1 MTLGNNIKKI
11 RKEAKLSQEDFAEMF
26 CVSRQTIS
34 NWENSKS
41 YPDLETLIKIS
52 DSFEISLDILLKE
65 DINMVKT
72 IDNEVKSTR
81 KYARILT
88 VVAVVIALLIGSFAV
103 YSVVYYNAK
112 SSLEKEFKEQL
123 DNNNFYKNRDG
134 YYSMNYN
141 DSVVYSVPNQS
152 MPSLLDFHLRFKAT
166 FLYCDINYEDVKIEM
181 QWNGNDYYDFSA
193 SAISKDDG
201 RIVGSTS
208 SFDNNEMKDIEK
220 LSDELG
226 VPEEDLSVILEKGNE
241 LYNDFYPEQ

>member
-11 RKEAKLSQEDFAEMF
+11 RKEAELSQEDFAEMF
-26 CVSRQTIS
+26 YVSRQTIS

-88 VVAVVIALLIGSFAV
+88 VIAVLIFLLIGSFAV
-103 YSVVYYNAK
+103 YSVVYYNVK
-112 SSLEKEFKEQL
+112 NNLENDYQEQL
-123 DNNNFYKNRDG
+123 NNNNFYKNRDG
-134 YYSMNYN
+134 YYSMNYK
-141 DSVVYSVPNQS
+141 DGIVYSVPNQA
-152 MPSLLDFHLRFKAT
+152 MPGLLHFTLHFHAT
-166 FLYCDINYEDVKIEM
+166 FLYCDIDYEDVKIEM
-181 QWNGNDYYDFSA
+181 QWNGNDYNDFCA
-193 SAISKDDG
+193 SAISKKDD
-201 RIVGSTS
+201 RIIGSTS
-208 SFDNNEMKDIEK
+208 SFDKNDIKDFKK

-226 VPEEDLSVILEKGNE
+226 VPEEELSDIIEKGRE
-241 LYNDFYPEQ
+241 LYKDFYPEQ